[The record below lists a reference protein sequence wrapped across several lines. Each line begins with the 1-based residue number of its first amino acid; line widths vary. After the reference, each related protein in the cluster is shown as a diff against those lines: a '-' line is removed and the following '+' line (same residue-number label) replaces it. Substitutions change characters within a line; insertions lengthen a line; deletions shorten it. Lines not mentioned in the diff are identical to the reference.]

1 MSLMSIFFSTWL
13 HLIDLFFY
21 WPHFVGFG
29 FFERYVGIT
38 FVEEKIYFGILF
50 STPFEA
56 YKTSMKELK

>member
-1 MSLMSIFFSTWL
+1 MSLMLFFFSTRL
-13 HLIDLFFY
+13 HLIDFFY
-21 WPHFVGFG
+21 WPRFVGFG

-50 STPFEA
+50 STPFGA